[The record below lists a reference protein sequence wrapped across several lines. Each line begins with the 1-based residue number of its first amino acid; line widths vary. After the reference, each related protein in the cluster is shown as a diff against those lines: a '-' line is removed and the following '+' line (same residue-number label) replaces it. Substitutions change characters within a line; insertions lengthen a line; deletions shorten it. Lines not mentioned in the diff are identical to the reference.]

1 MLIAH
6 RTIRNLAI
14 ALTAMVAC
22 PAHGQSLG
30 AFTDYDKHFIV
41 FDDGNFRQLEFQEVM
56 SYAVGSGCVAYVNN
70 GGHLKAYANHITY
83 NVSPSVERYSIT
95 DNLFTF
101 QVGTQLYVFEQGSKR
116 LLTGYVGSFMV
127 GDSVVAFI
135 DTNKHFFSIYTDGRV
150 TELAD
155 IIVGNDAPFW
165 VGANTVAFVD
175 MHEVLRLVCGGRVY
189 ELFNV
194 IDKISVELERNIGA
208 FIDHSDGAFRIFYN
222 GELNDI
228 EQFTPKSF
236 KCGYEQVAFV
246 NSMENFRLFSKGEL
260 YDISGFAPDM
270 YDVNRNTLV
279 YSLQGE
285 FFTFVDGQQ
294 YLVENYVPRSYSING
309 NLLTYIDQNGYLAV
323 FEDGEKH
330 ILSYGPV
337 NSYSAVGD
345 VVVFNEGLNTTKIY
359 YNGKT
364 YKR

>member
-1 MLIAH
+1 MRIFSIAILLICIV
-6 RTIRNLAI
+6 RP
-14 ALTAMVAC
+14 AL
-22 PAHGQSLG
+22 GQSLG
-30 AFTDYDKHFIV
+30 AFIDYDKNFIV
-41 FDDGNFRQLEFQEVM
+41 FDDGNFRQLEFQEVK
-56 SYAVGSGCVAYVNN
+56 SFAVGSGCVAYVSN
-70 GGHLKAYANHITY
+70 GGSLKAYANHISY
-83 NVSPSVERYSIT
+83 NVSPSVERYNIT

-101 QVGTQLYVFEQGSKR
+101 QVGSQLYVFEQGNKR
-116 LLTGYVGSFMV
+116 LLTGFVGRFMV

-135 DTNKHFFSIYTDGRV
+135 DTNKHFLSIYSDGRV

-155 IIVGNDAPFW
+155 IIAGNDADYNDFW
-165 VGANTVAFVD
+165 VGANTVAFID
-175 MHEVLRLVCGGRVY
+175 MHNVLRLICGDRVF

-194 IDKISVELERNIGA
+194 IDGISVKLGRNIGA
-208 FIDHSDGAFRIFYN
+208 FVDHSDGEFRIFYN

-228 EQFTPKSF
+228 EQFTPKSY

-246 NSMENFRLFSKGEL
+246 NSMENFRLFSNGEL

-270 YDVNRNTLV
+270 YDINRKMLV
-279 YSLQGE
+279 YSLQDE

-337 NSYSAVGD
+337 NSYNAVGD

-364 YKR
+364 YTRH

>member
-6 RTIRNLAI
+6 RTIRILAI
-14 ALTAMVAC
+14 AIAALTVS
-22 PAHGQSLG
+22 PALGQSLG

-41 FDDGNFRQLEFQEVM
+41 FDDGNFRQLEFQEVR
-56 SYAVGSGCVAYVNN
+56 SFAIGSGCVAYINN
-70 GGHLKAYANHITY
+70 GGYLKAYANHIQY
-83 NVSPSVERYSIT
+83 DVSPSVDNYTIT

-101 QVGTQLYVFEQGSKR
+101 IVGSQLYVFEKGNRR
-116 LLTGYVGSFMV
+116 LLSGFTGRFMV

-135 DTNKHFFSIYTDGRV
+135 DTNKHFLSIYTDGRV
-150 TELAD
+150 SELAD
-155 IIVGNDAPFW
+155 IIVGNDAEFW

-175 MHEVLRLVCGGRVY
+175 MHDVLRLVCGDRVY

-194 IDKISVELERNIGA
+194 IDGISTKLGRNIGA
-208 FIDHSDGAFRIFYN
+208 FVDHSDGEFRIFYD

-246 NSMENFRLFSKGEL
+246 NSMENFRLFSNGEL

-270 YDVNRNTLV
+270 YDVNRKMLV
-279 YSLQGE
+279 YSLQGQ
-285 FFTFVDGQQ
+285 FFTFVDGEQ
-294 YLVENYVPRSYSING
+294 YLIENYVPQSYSING

-330 ILSYGPV
+330 IISYGPV
-337 NSYSAVGD
+337 NDYTAVGD

-364 YKR
+364 YKK

>member
-1 MLIAH
+1 MRRFAQFISIL
-6 RTIRNLAI
+6 LF
-14 ALTAMVAC
+14 AMVLTQ
-22 PAHGQSLG
+22 PAIGQSLG

-41 FDDGNFRQLEFQEVM
+41 FDDGNFRQLEFQEVK
-56 SYAVGSGCVAYVNN
+56 SFAVGSGCVAYINN
-70 GGHLKAYANHITY
+70 GGYLKAYANHIQY
-83 NVSPSVERYSIT
+83 DVSPSVDSYTIT

-101 QVGTQLYVFEQGSKR
+101 KVGSQLYVFEQGNRRMLSGFAGR
-116 LLTGYVGSFMV
+116 FLV

-135 DTNKHFFSIYTDGRV
+135 DTNKHYFSIYTGGHV
-150 TELAD
+150 AELAD
-155 IIVGNDAPFW
+155 IIVGNDAEFW

-175 MHEVLRLVCGGRVY
+175 MHDVLRLVCGNRVH

-194 IDKISVELERNIGA
+194 IDGITTCLGRNVGA
-208 FIDHSDGAFRIFYN
+208 FVDHSDGAFRIFYN
-222 GELNDI
+222 DELIDV

-236 KCGYEQVAFV
+236 KCGYELVAFV
-246 NSMENFRLFSKGEL
+246 NSMENFRLFSNGEL

-270 YDVNRNTLV
+270 YDVNRKMVV
-279 YSLQGE
+279 YSLQGQ
-285 FFTFVDGQQ
+285 FFTFVDGEQ
-294 YLVENYVPRSYSING
+294 YLIENYVPQSYSING

-337 NSYSAVGD
+337 NGYTAVGD

-364 YKR
+364 YKK

>member
-1 MLIAH
+1 MLIAN

-14 ALTAMVAC
+14 ALTAIVAC

-30 AFTDYDKHFIV
+30 AFSDYDKDFIV
-41 FDDGNFRQLEFQEVM
+41 FDDGNFRQLEFQEVK
-56 SYAVGSGCVAYVNN
+56 SYAVGSGCVAYVTN
-70 GGHLKAYANHITY
+70 GGHLKAYANHIQY
-83 NVSPSVERYSIT
+83 DVSPSVEQYTIT

-101 QVGTQLYVFEQGSKR
+101 NVGTQLYVFEQGSRR
-116 LLTGYVGSFMV
+116 LLTGFVGNYLV

-135 DTNKHFFSIYTDGRV
+135 DTNKHFFSIYRNGHV

-155 IIVGNDAPFW
+155 IIVGNDAQFW
-165 VGANTVAFVD
+165 VGANTVAFAD
-175 MHEVLRLVCGGRVY
+175 MHNVLRLVCADRMY

-194 IDKISVELERNIGA
+194 IDGIDVKLGRGIGA
-208 FIDHSDGAFRIFYN
+208 FVDHSDGAFRIFYN

-246 NSMENFRLFSKGEL
+246 NSMENFRLFSNGEL

-270 YDVNRNTLV
+270 YDVNRQTLV
-279 YSLQGE
+279 YSLQGQ
-285 FFTFVDGQQ
+285 FFTFIDGEQ
-294 YLVENYVPRSYSING
+294 YLVENYVPQSYSING

-323 FEDGEKH
+323 FEDGEKR

-364 YKR
+364 YKK

>member
-1 MLIAH
+1 MFRHRAIQFLTVAIMVIAVH
-6 RTIRNLAI
+6 
-14 ALTAMVAC
+14 
-22 PAHGQSLG
+22 PAVGQSLG

-41 FDDGNFRQLEFQEVM
+41 FDDGNFRQLEFQEVK
-56 SYAVGSGCVAYVNN
+56 SFAVGSGCVAYVSN
-70 GGHLKAYANHITY
+70 GGHLKAYANHISY
-83 NVSPSVERYSIT
+83 SVSPSVDSYTIT

-101 QVGTQLYVFEQGSKR
+101 SVGSQLYVFEQGNRRMLSGF
-116 LLTGYVGSFMV
+116 TGRFMV

-135 DTNKHFFSIYTDGRV
+135 DTNKHYFSIYSDGHI

-155 IIVGNDAPFW
+155 IIVGNDAEFW

-175 MHEVLRLVCGGRVY
+175 MHDVLRLVCDDRVY

-194 IDKISVELERNIGA
+194 IDGISVGLGRNVGA
-208 FIDHSDGAFRIFYN
+208 FVDHSDGAFRIFYN
-222 GELNDI
+222 GEMNDI
-228 EQFTPKSF
+228 EQFAPKSF

-246 NSMENFRLFSKGEL
+246 NSMENFRLFCGGEI

-270 YDVNRNTLV
+270 YDLNRKMLV
-279 YSLQGE
+279 YSLQGQ
-285 FFTFVDGQQ
+285 FFTFINGEQ
-294 YLVENYVPRSYSING
+294 YLVENYVPQSYSING

-330 ILSYGPV
+330 IISYGPI
-337 NSYSAVGD
+337 NGYTAVGD

-364 YKR
+364 YKK

>member
-1 MLIAH
+1 MSPH
-6 RTIRNLAI
+6 RTIRLLAFAAF
-14 ALTAMVAC
+14 ALTAR
-22 PAHGQSLG
+22 PALGQSLG
-30 AFTDYDKHFIV
+30 AFIDYDKDFIV
-41 FDDGNFRQLEFQEVM
+41 FDDGNFRQLEFQEVK
-56 SYAVGSGCVAYVNN
+56 SFAVGSGCVAYVTN
-70 GGHLKAYANHITY
+70 GGHLKAYANHIQY
-83 NVSPSVERYSIT
+83 DVSPSVERYRIT

-101 QVGTQLYVFEQGSKR
+101 QVGTQLYVFEQGNKR
-116 LLTGYVGSFMV
+116 LLTGFAGRFLV

-135 DTNKHFFSIYTDGRV
+135 DTNKHFFSIYSDGRV

-155 IIVGNDAPFW
+155 IIVGNDADFW

-175 MHEVLRLVCGGRVY
+175 MHEVLRLVCGDRVF

-194 IDKISVELERNIGA
+194 IDGISVKLGRNVGA
-208 FIDHSDGAFRIFYN
+208 FVDHSDGAFRIFYD

-246 NSMENFRLFSKGEL
+246 NSMENFRLFSDGEL

-270 YDVNRNTLV
+270 YDINRKMLV

-337 NSYSAVGD
+337 NSYSTAGD

-364 YKR
+364 YTRH